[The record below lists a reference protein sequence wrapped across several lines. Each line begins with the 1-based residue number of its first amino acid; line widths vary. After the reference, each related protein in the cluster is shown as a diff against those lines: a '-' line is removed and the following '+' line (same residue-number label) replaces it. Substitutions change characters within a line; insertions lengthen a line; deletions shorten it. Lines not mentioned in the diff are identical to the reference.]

1 MKKCVLMI
9 VSCLLMG
16 GCTSLTVSPISSNSN
31 LKHVVIVKNPKVEVK
46 NFISVLQEG
55 FERHGIS
62 TEIYAG
68 GEIPTSIG
76 VVNYTALRSWDGWP
90 YMSVA
95 EVTVKQDSTQVGR
108 GDFYLRGKGG
118 LSLMKWR
125 GTRYKI
131 NPLMDEM
138 LKNYPQTATDKQ

>member
-9 VSCLLMG
+9 VSCLLLV
-16 GCTSLTVSPISSNSN
+16 GCTSLTVSPISSDSN
-31 LKHVVIVKNPKVEVK
+31 LTHVVIVKNPKVKVK
-46 NFISVLQEG
+46 NFVSVLQEG
-55 FERHGIS
+55 FEQHGIS

-68 GEIPTSIG
+68 GKIPNQTG
-76 VVNYTALRSWDGWP
+76 VVRYNAFRTWDLWP
-90 YMSVA
+90 YMYDA
-95 EVTVKQDSTQVGR
+95 EVTVVMQGSNQIGR
-108 GDFYLRGKGG
+108 GDFYLKGRGG

-138 LKNYPQTATDKQ
+138 LKNYPKATGK